1 MTAASRLALLA
12 VAGLTAPA
20 EAGEARLAYDVYAGG
35 FRVGQVEAAADVTD
49 RAYEARAQFTTAGTL
64 ADLFPVRFVFA
75 AQGTRKSPALRPRRY
90 HSQFF
95 GFAGDPI
102 QDVAFDGKAPTLD
115 PDWTRGRGPGAVLR
129 EPFGTDPVTAVVA
142 ALLRAPDTA
151 CDRTIRLFDGIR
163 VYEIALGPPRGDTLT
178 RYAETYFVGEALR
191 CPWEYRL
198 VSARK
203 EDWANDLFG
212 ETPPSG
218 DIWFAEL
225 PTGLTPVRF
234 LAETP
239 IVNVVVHLMS
249 VDGGLGEK
257 PAGGGGDGAFHPHP

>member
-1 MTAASRLALLA
+1 MRAAWRLAVIA
-12 VAGLTAPA
+12 AAGLATPATADA
-20 EAGEARLAYDVYAGG
+20 LRYDVYAGG
-35 FRVGQVEAAADVTD
+35 FRVGQIEAAANLSD
-49 RAYEARAQFTTAGTL
+49 RAYDARAQFTTEGTL

-75 AQGTRKSPALRPRRY
+75 AEGTRKSPALRPRRY

-95 GFAGDPI
+95 GFAGDPV
-102 QDVAFDGKAPTLD
+102 QDVAFDGKTPTLE
-115 PDWTRGRGPGAVLR
+115 PDWTGGMGPGAVLR

-142 ALLRAPDTA
+142 ALLRAPETA

-163 VYEIALGPPRGDTLT
+163 VYEIALGPPQGDTLT
-178 RYAETYFVGEALR
+178 RYAETYFAGEALR
-191 CPWEYRL
+191 CSWTYRL

-203 EDWANDLFG
+203 GDWANDLFG
-212 ETPPSG
+212 ATPPSG

-249 VDGGLGEK
+249 VDGGLSEN
-257 PAGGGGDGAFHPHP
+257 PAGGG